1 MRVLVT
7 GGTGFL
13 GRCVVAALLERG
25 HEVRALV
32 RSSRSGASLP
42 KGVEEV
48 SGDLRL
54 RHTLPDAVRGV
65 DAVVH
70 LAACVV
76 GDDEAQFAST
86 VVGSENLLDA
96 MAAEGVSRLVHCSSF
111 SVYDWSHAPRMFDE
125 SAPLERNLYQRD
137 GYAIAKAWQE
147 RLVRRYAEKHGWQ
160 LTVLRP
166 GFIWGAGNE
175 QIAAIGHS
183 FGTFH
188 VVFGGRRS
196 LPITYVENCAECF
209 ALALESPAGIGATF
223 NIVDDEQP
231 SAWRYM
237 GRCRR
242 ELGLGGH
249 RLYVPY
255 WCGLTLARLA
265 AVASRT
271 IFHGKGKLPGL
282 LVPCRYQA
290 RFRPALFSNA
300 KVKSALGWKP
310 RWSFDEAWR
319 RTRRVKGS
327 NATATST
334 MAAVVAQET
343 PCEV

>member
-13 GRCVVAALLERG
+13 GRCVVAALLERE
-25 HEVRALV
+25 HEVCVLV

-42 KGVEEV
+42 KGVETV

-54 RHTLPDAVRGV
+54 RHTLPDAVRGA
-65 DAVVH
+65 DAVIH

-76 GDDEAQFAST
+76 GEDEAQFAST

-96 MAAEGVSRLVHCSSF
+96 MASERVSRLVHCSSF
-111 SVYDWSHAPRMFDE
+111 SVYDWSQALWIFDE
-125 SAPLERNLYQRD
+125 SAPLERQLYQRD
-137 GYAIAKAWQE
+137 GYAIAKTWQE
-147 RLVRRYAEKHGWQ
+147 RLVRRYAEKHDWQ

-183 FGTFH
+183 FGPLH

-209 ALALESPAGIGATF
+209 ALALESPAGIGETF
-223 NIVDDEQP
+223 NIVDDEQA
-231 SAWRYM
+231 SAWRFM

-242 ELGLGGH
+242 ELGLGGY

-255 WCGLTLARLA
+255 WCGLALARLA
-265 AVASRT
+265 AWASRT

-290 RFRPALFSNA
+290 RFRPAVFSNQ

-319 RTRRVKGS
+319 RSRHRDDAQTAAS
-327 NATATST
+327 PTLATA
-334 MAAVVAQET
+334 VAQET